1 MFFLGLQ
8 IPGNVDSRDVETYI
22 YIKVP
27 PALTSLWTNFVTKN
41 NFLTLHQ
48 LVEVNCGSFFFFF
61 SMNFFFGSCGFF
73 YILQLII
80 LSGTLLT
87 SDEKVENAFNKSA
100 KFFGNFNGGFNQ

>member
-48 LVEVNCGSFFFFF
+48 LVEVNCGSFFFF

-87 SDEKVENAFNKSA
+87 SDEKVENAFNISA

>member
-8 IPGNVDSRDVETYI
+8 IPGNVDSRDVGTYI

-61 SMNFFFGSCGFF
+61 FYEFFFCSCGFF

>member
-61 SMNFFFGSCGFF
+61 YEFFFCSCGFF

-87 SDEKVENAFNKSA
+87 SDEKVENAFNISA